1 MKTMS
6 QLVIAAMAVMTL
18 TVCNSNTVQE
28 KDSKPTTNAA
38 LENIMTR
45 TSIRSYTQQT
55 IPTDTIELLL
65 KAGIKQAQD
74 KYQRLM
80 NNKSPK
86 NKRK

>member
-1 MKTMS
+1 MKTLS
-6 QLVIAAMAVMTL
+6 LLVISAMAVMTL
-18 TVCNSNTVQE
+18 AVCSSNTVKE

-55 IPTDTIELLL
+55 IPADTIEMLL